1 MWNPKSSW
9 ERWACSARRR
19 FKMDLSLF
27 TPTQVKHTEPKR
39 LRGAESGVRGD
50 REEWKHGKF
59 WSATGVFEG
68 FLKISKEVTLSLP
81 FSFCSGVAQPS
92 YCSSFLPGQNLW
104 ALPLVA
110 LVAAT
115 RKGLA
120 LACFSLPHQ
129 WLLVAVRVLHSLLSA
144 RWSEPRFF
152 SASSQFS
159 DHLGST

>member
-1 MWNPKSSW
+1 MLLWKLLIDFYFIW
-9 ERWACSARRR
+9 KKTGAVLAGR
-19 FKMDLSLF
+19 DLS
-27 TPTQVKHTEPKR
+27 R
-39 LRGAESGVRGD
+39 SSS
-50 REEWKHGKF
+50 
-59 WSATGVFEG
+59 SASHSKWNYCLHYIRSAIGVFEG